1 MSTVKTK
8 IFANIEE
15 LFVGSVLLALA
26 VGTTIQVLTRYL
38 FGITFDWFIESSR
51 YLTVFATFAGASVAV
66 KHGGHFAMEA
76 VTHMVSPQAE
86 RLMKCLAHV
95 VSGTI
100 MGIVSWQAWLQVAK
114 IARYGMTTPAMG
126 IPMWI
131 PYSPIFLFGTVISI
145 RFFLKGRGFFRD
157 FLNHRPGSRR
167 H

>member
-1 MSTVKTK
+1 MSSVKSK
-8 IFANIEE
+8 ILANIEE
-15 LFVGSVLLALA
+15 LFVGGVLLALA

-76 VTHMVSPQAE
+76 VTHMVSPQTE
-86 RLMKCLAHV
+86 RLMKCAAHL
-95 VSGTI
+95 VSGAV
-100 MGIVSWQAWLQVAK
+100 MSMVSWQAWLQVSK

-131 PYSPIFLFGTVISI
+131 PYSPIFLFGMIIAI
-145 RFFLKGRGFFRD
+145 RFLLKSRDFFRD
-157 FLNHRPGSRR
+157 FLNHRPGFRR